1 MSGTAPPRNVI
12 YYNSNVD
19 PNNNPAPLTDIVGL
33 PYTDVIL
40 AFLVP
45 DGNFNLM
52 GQGGAFGSDG
62 NPNQN
67 DVQALQSAGKNVLI
81 SVGGGAGFSSAAWQ
95 YYAQNVDNLV
105 QQVVNYV
112 GANGL
117 NGVDIDYEDDNGF
130 ITGGPYDGIDFLV
143 ALTNGLA
150 QALPGQDIITHAP
163 QTPYWDPNA
172 GYNNAYTQIWRGAGS
187 NIAWIN
193 NQFYNNAAYDATP
206 VLKVQWYNNIA
217 ATTGAQKLM
226 VGAPVTAQDAGEGYI
241 SLDQMISDV
250 IQPLQAT
257 WGSAFGGVMGWEFA
271 SDPGGTWADGIWQAL
286 AGSGTGPAPQISSS
300 LTARDPLAS
309 GNARSVYAQ
318 LVAMENAARAGSSPM
333 TIIGQHIEGQNELYN
348 PGYGDTGGTTYVGY
362 YYNKVEAIT
371 GKLPAFVEIDVG
383 PGYGSTNGWGIFN
396 ERSYDSSENLPAA
409 QKQWQYVDDA
419 VDLAFGVWKGFPR
432 ADDGT
437 YNYNGLAVNVDGS
450 ISTTAPLANGGSAA
464 GIVGM
469 SFHQPYPGSAL
480 KDFSQV
486 LDQVQ
491 GQPPGG
497 SEYGY
502 PPATINTDQ
511 DWFDSVVD
519 WNDNTPQY
527 QQLLADLSVLAAQ
540 LSYFAEYDIPVLFRP
555 YHEMN
560 SGSFWWGNK
569 TADSYQGLWRIMY
582 NYLVNTSGLHNLI
595 FVWAPS
601 AWTPNGSD
609 VPWNYYPGSD
619 YVDIVAVDDY
629 NAQYGTG
636 ASTPE
641 TASFTNIYYT
651 ALAGYAKPRM
661 LAETY
666 SVPINSSTANGNSL
680 IASPWVIWSIWG
692 DYLTSSN
699 SNAAVKD
706 SYYDTEYVYTGGSGP
721 DYGQNFNWGT
731 VHAD

>member
-1 MSGTAPPRNVI
+1 MQQYGGTCAAAGIGNNSVAVDMQNQMNAI
-12 YYNSNVD
+12 LEYNDAQGNSNVAELNAQPD
-19 PNNNPAPLTDIVGL
+19 PVTAADFYSQVFERPVVTDSDVRPSVAQSVYAFLTSTPAP
-33 PYTDVIL
+33 PSPSP
-40 AFLVP
+40 VP
-45 DGNFNLM
+45 
-52 GQGGAFGSDG
+52 GQEYAIQAGDTLSSIATAAYGAANADAGVAAIEAA
-62 NPNQN
+62 NP
-67 DVQALQSAGKNVLI
+67 
-81 SVGGGAGFSSAAWQ
+81 
-95 YYAQNVDNLV
+95 
-105 QQVVNYV
+105 
-112 GANGL
+112 
-117 NGVDIDYEDDNGF
+117 
-130 ITGGPYDGIDFLV
+130 GIDPDDL
-143 ALTNGLA
+143 
-150 QALPGQDIITHAP
+150 QIGQEIMI
-163 QTPYWDPNA
+163 
-172 GYNNAYTQIWRGAGS
+172 
-187 NIAWIN
+187 
-193 NQFYNNAAYDATP
+193 P
-206 VLKVQWYNNIA
+206 VLGG
-217 ATTGAQKLM
+217 T
-226 VGAPVTAQDAGEGYI
+226 GAPV
-241 SLDQMISDV
+241 
-250 IQPLQAT
+250 
-257 WGSAFGGVMGWEFA
+257 
-271 SDPGGTWADGIWQAL
+271 
-286 AGSGTGPAPQISSS
+286 PQISPS

-309 GNARSVYAQ
+309 RNAQSVYAQ
-318 LVAMENAARAGSSPM
+318 LVAMENAARAGNSPM

-371 GKLPAFVEIDVG
+371 GKLPAFIEIDMG
-383 PGYGSTNGWGIFN
+383 PGWGSANGWGIFN
-396 ERSYDSSENLPAA
+396 ERSYDSSQNLPAA

-437 YNYNGLAVNVDGS
+437 YNYNGLAVNIDGS
-450 ISTTAPLANGGSAA
+450 TSITAPLANGGSAA

-497 SEYGY
+497 SQYGY
-502 PPATINTDQ
+502 PPATISTDQ

-527 QQLLADLSVLAAQ
+527 QELLADLSVLAAQ

-569 TADSYQGLWRIMY
+569 TAASYQGLWRIMY
-582 NYLVNTSGLHNLI
+582 NYLVNTRGLHNLI

-601 AWTPNGSD
+601 AWTPDGGD

-636 ASTPE
+636 AHTPE
-641 TASFTNIYYT
+641 TASFTNIYYS

-666 SVPINSSTANGNSL
+666 SVPINSSTANGNAL
-680 IASPWVIWSIWG
+680 TASPWVIWSIWG

-699 SNAAVKD
+699 SNAGVKD
-706 SYYDTEYVYTGGSGP
+706 SYYATEYVYTGGSGSG
-721 DYGQNFNWGT
+721 YGQNFNWGNL
-731 VHAD
+731 HAD